1 MKTLDVNQFTNAPKQ
16 LDIGR
21 FIKAPIN
28 KVWDVVSDHKGMTS
42 WMPMIKEVD
51 LTIANQSGEWKEG
64 CERRCQFGPD
74 LLEEKIVHWDPPYG
88 YAYMIADMHIVKN
101 HLGYF
106 KLIEKMEGTEIIWT
120 QYYDPNGNIIKKW
133 MAKNVML
140 PSVMKKALKNLQK
153 KTSV

>member
-1 MKTLDVNQFTNAPKQ
+1 MEVLDVKQFTVAPKQ
-16 LDIGR
+16 LRIER
-21 FIKAPIN
+21 FIHAPIH

-51 LTIANQSGEWKEG
+51 LTKANSQGEWGEG
-64 CERRCQFGPD
+64 CERNCQFGPD

-106 KLIEKMEGTEIIWT
+106 QLTEKIEGTEVIWT

-133 MAKNVML
+133 MAKNIML

-153 KTSV
+153 KTTV

>member
-1 MKTLDVNQFTNAPKQ
+1 MIILNVNQFTNAPKQ
-16 LDIGR
+16 LEIRR
-21 FIKAPIN
+21 FINAPIDR
-28 KVWDVVSDHKGMTS
+28 VWDVISDHKAMTS
-42 WMPMIKEVD
+42 WMPMIKDVD
-51 LTIANQSGEWKEG
+51 LIKADSKGTWEEG
-64 CERRCQFGPD
+64 CERNCQFGPD

-88 YAYMIADMHIVKN
+88 YAYMISDMHIVKN

-106 KLIEKMEGTEIIWT
+106 KLIEKMEGTEVVWT